1 MATSGEKKREG
12 FDRDKIHGVGRFL
25 GCCNVLVLDLGSGYM
40 STGFSD
46 VRLYTYL
53 CYTLFCIL
61 HFSKKVFYEKARP
74 LDLQKCLKSQHTI

>member
-1 MATSGEKKREG
+1 MKEKKKCFLSIKSRTVATSGEKEREG

-53 CYTLFCIL
+53 CYILFCIL
-61 HFSKKVFYEKARP
+61 HFSKKSV
-74 LDLQKCLKSQHTI
+74 L